1 MKAWILIGVLLI
13 GSLAGMGLAQ
23 NIININ
29 TATEA
34 ELVALPSI
42 GPKTAK
48 EIIKHRP
55 YRNAQELQDRVKG
68 IGPKTWKKIQRY
80 VRFS

>member
-1 MKAWILIGVLLI
+1 MRVWIVVMALLW
-13 GSLAGMGLAQ
+13 GGLGTLALAQ
-23 NIININ
+23 NTININ

-55 YRNAQELQDRVKG
+55 YRNAQELQDKVKG
-68 IGPKTWKKIQRY
+68 VGPKTWKKIQRY

>member
-1 MKAWILIGVLLI
+1 MKAWILVMVLLFGGL
-13 GSLAGMGLAQ
+13 GSWGLAQ

-55 YRNAQELQDRVKG
+55 YRNAQELQDKVKG
-68 IGPKTWKKIQRY
+68 VGPKTWKKIQRY
-80 VRFS
+80 VRFG